1 MRYNESALEN
11 ADGGFY
17 EKIIGNDECRIDG
30 AKYDWLSKW
39 E

>member
-17 EKIIGNDECRIDG
+17 EKIIGNDECRVVG
-30 AKYDWLSKW
+30 AWYDRLPQ
-39 E
+39 